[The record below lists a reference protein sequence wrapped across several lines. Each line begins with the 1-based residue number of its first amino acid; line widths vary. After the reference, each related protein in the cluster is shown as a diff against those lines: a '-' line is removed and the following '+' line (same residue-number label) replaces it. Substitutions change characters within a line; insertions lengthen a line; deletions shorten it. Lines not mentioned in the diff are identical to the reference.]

1 MPPPP
6 KTPDPVDEIVTNADI
21 STVIIKHGAS
31 NKEVIMKYVIKRLIH
46 QIQIYWNRVCN
57 KEIEVD
63 ILALLTER
71 FVSSRSIPEFLQAQA
86 HFNGELP
93 ATMGHSNRQRPDGV
107 IQFKYKNELCH
118 LFIEIDADD
127 KRHQRQREALKIWQ
141 DVSCSIEG
149 QSSNTS
155 PGESISACV
164 MRINTYSI
172 HCSGVK
178 HESVAKASA
187 STEATVPDVIEME
200 TEAVIGDEDKKL
212 RQTYSTKHIDEVKQV
227 FVTMHIAFARQ
238 ITRVILAW
246 LEHVFD
252 PQKNISKSSID
263 RWIKQDNPT
272 NRQDF
277 CFWIGEYQI
286 TENLTEIRTAD
297 LNSKDAENSQTLSE
311 TWYNTFKNQEFN
323 NCSQDGAIADWI
335 DLKILKDDDKNTIE
349 LKKTENVCKR
359 FYDPLLCWKQT
370 DKLKKINQNAV
381 RSQGHWFNQ
390 MQVFKLLSEGD
401 KEEHMSKWID
411 RDQFPFMDVGTRVK
425 KTQGSH
431 GEKTTI
437 KFTNTRKDKCGF
449 EIDIGLVGIII
460 PRVSDEDLE
469 TALETVCNGMWE
481 HRHDALPNF
490 KYDPNFKVEQ
500 RTLFD
505 IWQSFKLAEKQRKEV
520 VGYYKKDLDGKLTS
534 AIERQRLEQYQQWV
548 KEQMGYFMKVKTN
561 LCKEFKELRGMWY
574 SKHIAMICKRI
585 LMEIK
590 PDHREFMAHVLFEN
604 SRQDDNLNM
613 EQPNALPLAH
623 FWPTDAPY
631 NWNIKT
637 LRENDGGVLVPLL
650 WDPLSGMLIN
660 AILFFIRGIQQ
671 SSPLGEKGFQTN
683 RTQVRNTAYVYRSIK
698 ALLEAD
704 AILPDLLAN
713 HAHDRISSSSKN
725 LNTLMLKS
733 ICDRELNREFD
744 DSLREYLKKLNSEHC
759 VAFCKLIK
767 CTDDSML
774 HWTAKMYQN
783 EAFKDEISRNIR
795 LFPIA
800 GQAMILRMLAEAA
813 DDNSVVWKTNNEVQA
828 VLHTETNDD
837 SGDGGGSAS
846 DEDDDES
853 GGGGGIDSAQS
864 LEDFF
869 KEKLDPNEKHTLYMR
884 LNNRSNEQEVVNLTL
899 ENLDEIAFDH
909 NTAKFYCWGY
919 ERSVLQILS
928 EGEPK
933 IHPKKPLISLV
944 YTFQIDKQYYHKHPQ
959 KNKKDENKK
968 TQFVIYPAGGTWP
981 LSWWF
986 QNDNPD
992 DKKSDD
998 KSQYWD
1004 EYEAG
1009 MV

>member
-1 MPPPP
+1 MPP
-6 KTPDPVDEIVTNADI
+6 KTADPVDPVDEIVTNADI

-31 NKEVIMKYVIKRLIH
+31 NKEIIMKYVIKRLIR
-46 QIQIYWNRVCN
+46 QIQIYWNRVCE

-63 ILALLTER
+63 ILALLTEK

-127 KRHQRQREALKIWQ
+127 KRHKRQREALKIWQ

-200 TEAVIGDEDKKL
+200 TDAVIGDEDKKL

-238 ITRVILAW
+238 ISRVILAW
-246 LEHVFD
+246 LEHVFE

-263 RWIKQDNPT
+263 RWIKQDHPT

-286 TENLTEIRTAD
+286 TENLTEIHTAD
-297 LNSKDAENSQTLSE
+297 LNSKDVENSQTLSE
-311 TWYNTFKNQEFN
+311 TWYNIFKNQEFN
-323 NCSQDGAIADWI
+323 NCPPDDAIAAWT

-349 LKKTENVCKR
+349 LEKTEDVCKR

-370 DKLKKINQNAV
+370 DKLKKLNENAV

-390 MQVFKLLSEGD
+390 MQTFRLLSND
-401 KEEHMSKWID
+401 DNKEHMSEWID
-411 RDQFPFMDVGTRVK
+411 LDQFPLMDVGTRVK

-460 PRVSDEDLE
+460 PRVSDADLE
-469 TALETVCNGMWE
+469 TALQNVYEEMWKD
-481 HRHDALPNF
+481 HYDALPNF
-490 KYDPNFKVEQ
+490 KYDLDFKVEK

-505 IWQSFKLAEKQRKEV
+505 IWQSFENAEKQRKQV
-520 VGYYKKDLDGKLTS
+520 VEYFKSYNDNPANINASQTKKLQKYK
-534 AIERQRLEQYQQWV
+534 QWV
-548 KEQMGYFMKVKTN
+548 TEQTRYFTDVKTN
-561 LCKEFKELRGMWY
+561 LCKNFKELKGMWY
-574 SKHIAMICKRI
+574 SKHIAMICERI
-585 LMEIK
+585 LMETD
-590 PDHREFMAHVLFEN
+590 PHHREFMAHVLFEN
-604 SRQDDNLNM
+604 SRYDDFLDV

-623 FWPTDAPY
+623 FWPTDKPCK
-631 NWNIKT
+631 WNIKT
-637 LRENDGGVLVPLL
+637 LKENDGGVLVPLL

-733 ICDRELNREFD
+733 ICDKELNREFD

-837 SGDGGGSAS
+837 SGDGGGNSS

-853 GGGGGIDSAQS
+853 GGGGGIDPAQS

-869 KEKLDPNEKHTLYMR
+869 SEQLLKGHTLWMR
-884 LNNRSNEQEVVNLTL
+884 LNNRKNVQKVVNLTSQ
-899 ENLDEIAFDH
+899 NLSKIAFDH
-909 NTAKFYCWGY
+909 NTAQFYCWGKK
-919 ERSVLQILS
+919 SALKILS
-928 EGEPK
+928 ADETKTETDEYGNEK
-933 IHPKKPLISLV
+933 SLV
-944 YTFQIDKQYYHKHPQ
+944 HEFQIDKEHYAKHTQ
-959 KNKKDENKK
+959 KNKKDEIKK
-968 TQFVIYPAGGTWP
+968 TQFGTFPSNRIFP
-981 LSWWF
+981 LKWWF
-986 QNDNPD
+986 QNDNPA
-992 DKKSDD
+992 DKEPDEHSQKSDSD
-998 KSQYWD
+998 
-1004 EYEAG
+1004 
-1009 MV
+1009 